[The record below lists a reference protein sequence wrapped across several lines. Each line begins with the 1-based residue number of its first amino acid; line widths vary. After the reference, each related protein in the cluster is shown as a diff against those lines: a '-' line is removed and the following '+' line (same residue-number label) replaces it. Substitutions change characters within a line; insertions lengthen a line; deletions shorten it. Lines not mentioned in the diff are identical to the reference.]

1 VSAGIS
7 ALHHFTV
14 GCAPGDLPVLLDFYT
29 RVLGLKDGFRPG
41 LRHPGHWL
49 YVGDQAIIHLNALR
63 SSTPARSG
71 GALDHVA
78 LKAEGLERTRQ
89 ALKAAQVPFTESP
102 LSGTHLHQ
110 VFVED
115 PLGLKVELNFD
126 LHHEEAPYGRPS
138 GAT

>member
-1 VSAGIS
+1 MSAAIS

-29 RVLGLKDGFRPG
+29 RVLGLKEGFRPA

-49 YVGDQAIIHLNALR
+49 YVGDQAIIHLNALH
-63 SSTPARSG
+63 SSTPSRTG

-78 LKAEGLERTRQ
+78 LKAEGLHRMRR
-89 ALKAAQVPFTESP
+89 ALNAARVPFSESP
-102 LSGTHLHQ
+102 LAGTHLHQ

-115 PLGLKVELNFD
+115 PLGVKVELNFD
-126 LHHEEAPYGRPS
+126 LSREALVDEGRRP
-138 GAT
+138 AQ